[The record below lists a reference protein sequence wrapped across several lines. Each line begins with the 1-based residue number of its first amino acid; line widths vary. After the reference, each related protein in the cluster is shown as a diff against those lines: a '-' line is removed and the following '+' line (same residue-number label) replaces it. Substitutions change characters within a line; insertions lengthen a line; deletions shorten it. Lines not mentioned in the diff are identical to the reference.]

1 MNVKNVET
9 ACVANSSAE
18 TDAAATPGTKF
29 GQGSWNVISTKYT
42 SWWCSNGLYKKVIAD
57 DTTSTSGVV
66 NVT

>member
-9 ACVANSSAE
+9 ACVANSNAE
-18 TDAAATPGTKF
+18 VDGAGPETTKF

-42 SWWCSNGLYKKVIAD
+42 SWWCSNGLYKKVSAD
-57 DTTSTSGVV
+57 AATNTSGVV

>member
-18 TDAAATPGTKF
+18 VDNAGTSATKF

-42 SWWCSNGLYKKVIAD
+42 SWWCSNGLYKKVSAD
-57 DTTSTSGVV
+57 AAANTSGVV